1 MDKFGWIINFLGR
14 KISVIAFLLI
24 SVSGNYIPAD
34 APVADAAMRN
44 DSETVYSLLKR
55 GADVNAA
62 QGDGM
67 TALHWAAENGEL
79 AMVKMLL
86 SAGASANSTT
96 RLGKYTPLHLA
107 SKMGRSKVIRVL
119 LGTGQDPNVPAL
131 SGMRALHY
139 AAASGSVEGIDVLV
153 DRGAELDSKEYEG
166 GQTPLMFAA
175 ALNRVQV
182 VEALTRHGAD
192 LEAYSRVVDMKSRGK
207 MDRMAGDRRNE
218 VISAFRQQ
226 AGGGDPSW
234 RPNTSQVQT
243 AVKEANAVL
252 EQGAEAFVDAE
263 EGELLDGAVAAG
275 VSSFEDLVGGHGG
288 FTALVHAVREG
299 HLESAKA
306 LLDAGADID
315 QVTQGDNTSP
325 LLMAMINGHFD
336 LGLYLVSQG
345 ADVGLASVA
354 GTTPLYAVLNVHWA
368 PKARYPQPG
377 AQKQQKVDYLEAMES
392 LLKAGANPNAR
403 LSKHLW
409 YMGYTFDQLRVN
421 TTGGTPFWRAAYGTD
436 VSAMKLLM
444 AYGADPNIATMK
456 VPSRR
461 RGAAREDLSGL
472 APLADGDPAV
482 FPIHAAS
489 GVGYG
494 ESFAGQ
500 AHRHVPDGWMP
511 SIRYLVEE
519 LGADVN
525 ARDANGFSP
534 AHHAAARGD
543 NDLLRYLVE
552 KGADVTL
559 VGRSGQTT
567 VDMANGPFQRIQPF
581 PETIALLEEM
591 GAVNNHNCVSC

>member
-1 MDKFGWIINFLGR
+1 
-14 KISVIAFLLI
+14 
-24 SVSGNYIPAD
+24 
-34 APVADAAMRN
+34 MRN
-44 DSETVYSLLKR
+44 DSEGVYSLLEQ
-55 GADVNAA
+55 GEDVNAP

-67 TALHWAAENGEL
+67 TALHWAAENGDIE
-79 AMVKMLL
+79 MVEVLL
-86 SAGASANSTT
+86 SAGAGLNSTT
-96 RLGKYTPLHLA
+96 RLGSYTPLHLA
-107 SKMGRSKVIRVL
+107 SKMGRDTVIRAL
-119 LGTGQDPNVPAL
+119 LGAGQDPNVPAL
-131 SGMRALHY
+131 SGMTALHY
-139 AAASGSVEGIDVLV
+139 AAASGSIEAVDILV
-153 DRGAELDSKEYEG
+153 NGGAEVDAKEYDG

-175 ALNRVQV
+175 ALNRAQV
-182 VEALTRHGAD
+182 VEALTRHEAD
-192 LEAYSRVVDMKSRGK
+192 LEAYSRVVDMRSRGK

-243 AVKEANAVL
+243 AVKAANAVL
-252 EQGAEAFVDAE
+252 DLGPEAFVDAE
-263 EGELLDGAVAAG
+263 EGGLIDGAVAAG

-306 LLDAGADID
+306 LLDAGANID

-336 LGLYLVSQG
+336 LGLYLVSRG
-345 ADVGLASVA
+345 ADVTLASVA

-377 AQKQQKVDYLEAMES
+377 AQKQQQADYLETMEF

-444 AYGADPNIATMK
+444 AYGADSNIATMK
-456 VPSRR
+456 VPGRR
-461 RGAAREDLSGL
+461 RGPVREDLSGL
-472 APLADGDPAV
+472 PPLADGDSAV

-500 AHRHVPDGWMP
+500 AHRHVPGGWMP

-534 AHHAAARGD
+534 VHHAAARGD
-543 NDLLRYLVE
+543 NELILYLVE

-581 PETIALLEEM
+581 PETIALLERM

>member
-1 MDKFGWIINFLGR
+1 MAKFGWITHFLVR
-14 KISVIAFLLI
+14 KISTIAFLIAFL
-24 SVSGNYIPAD
+24 SGNHMIAD

-44 DSETVYSLLKR
+44 DSEGVYSLLEQ
-55 GADVNAA
+55 GEDVNAP

-67 TALHWAAENGEL
+67 TALHWAAENGDIE
-79 AMVKMLL
+79 MVEVLL
-86 SAGASANSTT
+86 SAGAGLNSTT
-96 RLGKYTPLHLA
+96 RLGSYTPLHLA
-107 SKMGRSKVIRVL
+107 SKMGRDTVIRAL
-119 LGTGQDPNVPAL
+119 LGAGQDPNVPAL
-131 SGMRALHY
+131 SGMTALHY
-139 AAASGSVEGIDVLV
+139 AAASGSIEAVDILV
-153 DRGAELDSKEYEG
+153 NGGAEVDAKEYDG

-175 ALNRVQV
+175 ALNRAQV
-182 VEALTRHGAD
+182 VEALTRHEAD
-192 LEAYSRVVDMKSRGK
+192 LEAYSRVVDMRSRGK

-243 AVKEANAVL
+243 AMKAANAVL
-252 EQGAEAFVDAE
+252 DLGPEAFVDAE
-263 EGELLDGAVAAG
+263 EGGLIDGAVAAG

-306 LLDAGADID
+306 LLDAGANID

-336 LGLYLVSQG
+336 LGLYLVSRG
-345 ADVGLASVA
+345 ADVTLASVA

-377 AQKQQKVDYLEAMES
+377 AQKQQQADYLETMEF

-444 AYGADPNIATMK
+444 AYGADSNIATMK
-456 VPSRR
+456 VPGRR
-461 RGAAREDLSGL
+461 RGPVREDLSGL
-472 APLADGDPAV
+472 PPLADGDSAV

-500 AHRHVPDGWMP
+500 AHRHVPGGWMP

-534 AHHAAARGD
+534 VHHAAARGD
-543 NDLLRYLVE
+543 NELILYLVE

-581 PETIALLEEM
+581 PETIALLERM

>member
-1 MDKFGWIINFLGR
+1 MANSLGN
-14 KISVIAFLLI
+14 KISLVTLLLI
-24 SVSGNYIPAD
+24 LFTGSIVPAD
-34 APVADAAMRN
+34 SPIADAAMRN
-44 DSETVYSLLKR
+44 DSDAVYNLLER
-55 GADVNAA
+55 GEDVNAA

-67 TALHWAAENGEL
+67 TALHWSAENGDL
-79 AMVKMLL
+79 AMVEVLL
-86 SAGASANSTT
+86 SAGANFNSTT
-96 RLGKYTPLHLA
+96 RLGSYTPLHLA
-107 SKMGRSKVIRVL
+107 SKMGHGEVIRAL
-119 LGTGQDPNVPAL
+119 LGNGQDPNITAI
-131 SGMRALHY
+131 SGMTPLHY
-139 AAASGSVEGIDVLV
+139 AAASGSADAVDVLV
-153 DRGAELDSKEYEG
+153 GYGAQINAKEDDG
-166 GQTPLMFAA
+166 KQTPLMFAA
-175 ALNRVQV
+175 ALNRIRV
-182 VEALTRHGAD
+182 VEVLTRHGAD
-192 LEAYSRVVDMKSRGK
+192 LEAYSKVVDMRVRGK
-207 MDRMAGDRRNE
+207 MDRVAGDRRNE

-226 AGGGDPSW
+226 TAEGDPSW
-234 RPNTSQVQT
+234 RPNTGQVQT
-243 AVKEANAVL
+243 AVKAANAVL
-252 EQGAEAFVDAE
+252 EQGPEAFAEAE

-299 HLESAKA
+299 HVESAQA
-306 LLDAGADID
+306 LLHAGANINA
-315 QVTQGDNTSP
+315 VTKGDSSSP

-336 LGLYLVSQG
+336 LGLFLVSQG
-345 ADVGLASVA
+345 ADVNLASAA

-377 AQKQQKVDYLEAMES
+377 AQKQQNSDYLETMET
-392 LLKAGANPNAR
+392 LLKEGANPNVR
-403 LSKHLW
+403 LKKHIW

-421 TTGGTPFWRAAYGTD
+421 TTGATPFWRAAYGTD
-436 VSAMKLLM
+436 VSAMKLLV
-444 AYGADPNIATMK
+444 AYGAESGLATMK
-456 VPSRR
+456 VPGRR
-461 RGAAREDLSGL
+461 RGPVREDLSGL
-472 APLADGDPAV
+472 SPLADGDPAV
-482 FPIHAAS
+482 YPIHAAS

-534 AHHAAARGD
+534 VHHAAARGD
-543 NDLLRYLVE
+543 NELILYLVE

-581 PETIALLEEM
+581 PETMALLEGM

>member
-1 MDKFGWIINFLGR
+1 MI
-14 KISVIAFLLI
+14 
-24 SVSGNYIPAD
+24 AD

-44 DSETVYSLLKR
+44 DSEGVYSLLEQ
-55 GADVNAA
+55 GEDVNAP

-67 TALHWAAENGEL
+67 TALHWAAENGDIE
-79 AMVKMLL
+79 MVEVLL
-86 SAGASANSTT
+86 SAGAGLNSTT
-96 RLGKYTPLHLA
+96 RLGSYTPLHLA
-107 SKMGRSKVIRVL
+107 SKMGRDTVIRAL
-119 LGTGQDPNVPAL
+119 LGAGQDPNVPAL
-131 SGMRALHY
+131 SGMTALHY
-139 AAASGSVEGIDVLV
+139 AAASGSIEAVDILV
-153 DRGAELDSKEYEG
+153 NGGAEVDAKEYDG

-175 ALNRVQV
+175 ALNRAQV
-182 VEALTRHGAD
+182 VEALTRHEAD
-192 LEAYSRVVDMKSRGK
+192 LEAYSRVVDMRSRGK

-243 AVKEANAVL
+243 AVKAANAVL
-252 EQGAEAFVDAE
+252 DLGPEAFVDAE
-263 EGELLDGAVAAG
+263 EGGLIDGAVAAG

-306 LLDAGADID
+306 LLDAGANID

-336 LGLYLVSQG
+336 LGLYLVSRG
-345 ADVGLASVA
+345 ADVTLASVA

-377 AQKQQKVDYLEAMES
+377 AQKQQQADYLETMEF

-444 AYGADPNIATMK
+444 AYGADSNIATMK
-456 VPSRR
+456 VPGRR
-461 RGAAREDLSGL
+461 RGPVREDLSGL
-472 APLADGDPAV
+472 PPLADGDSAV

-500 AHRHVPDGWMP
+500 AHRHVPGGWMP

-534 AHHAAARGD
+534 VHHAAARGD
-543 NDLLRYLVE
+543 NELILYLVE

-581 PETIALLEEM
+581 PETIALLERM

>member
-1 MDKFGWIINFLGR
+1 MANSLGN
-14 KISVIAFLLI
+14 KISLVTLLLI
-24 SVSGNYIPAD
+24 LFTGSIVPAD
-34 APVADAAMRN
+34 SPIADAAMRN
-44 DSETVYSLLKR
+44 DSDAVYNLLER
-55 GADVNAA
+55 GEDVNAA

-67 TALHWAAENGEL
+67 TALHWSAENGDL
-79 AMVKMLL
+79 AMVEVLL
-86 SAGASANSTT
+86 SAGANFNSTT
-96 RLGKYTPLHLA
+96 RLGSYTPLHLA
-107 SKMGRSKVIRVL
+107 SKMGHGEVIRAL
-119 LGTGQDPNVPAL
+119 LGNGQDPNITAI
-131 SGMRALHY
+131 SGMTPLHY
-139 AAASGSVEGIDVLV
+139 AAASGSADAVDVLV
-153 DRGAELDSKEYEG
+153 GYGAQINAKEDDG
-166 GQTPLMFAA
+166 KQTPLMFAA
-175 ALNRVQV
+175 ALNRIRV
-182 VEALTRHGAD
+182 VEMLTRHGAD
-192 LEAYSRVVDMKSRGK
+192 LEAYSRVVDMRVRGK
-207 MDRMAGDRRNE
+207 MDRVAGDRRNE

-226 AGGGDPSW
+226 TAEGDPSW
-234 RPNTSQVQT
+234 RPNTGQVQT
-243 AVKEANAVL
+243 AVKAANAVL
-252 EQGAEAFVDAE
+252 EQGPEAFAEAE

-299 HLESAKA
+299 HVESAQA
-306 LLDAGADID
+306 LLHAGANINA
-315 QVTQGDNTSP
+315 VTKGDSSSP

-336 LGLYLVSQG
+336 LGLFLVSQG
-345 ADVGLASVA
+345 ADVNLASAA

-377 AQKQQKVDYLEAMES
+377 AQKQQNSDYLETMET
-392 LLKAGANPNAR
+392 LLKEGANPNVR
-403 LSKHLW
+403 LKKHIW

-421 TTGGTPFWRAAYGTD
+421 TTGATPFWRAAYGTD
-436 VSAMKLLM
+436 VSAMKLLV
-444 AYGADPNIATMK
+444 AYGAESGLATMK
-456 VPSRR
+456 VPGRR
-461 RGAAREDLSGL
+461 RGPVREDLSGL
-472 APLADGDPAV
+472 SPLADGDPAV
-482 FPIHAAS
+482 YPIHAAS

-534 AHHAAARGD
+534 VHHAAARGD
-543 NDLLRYLVE
+543 NELILYLVE

-581 PETIALLEEM
+581 PETMALLEGM

>member
-1 MDKFGWIINFLGR
+1 MANSLGN
-14 KISVIAFLLI
+14 KISLVTLLLI
-24 SVSGNYIPAD
+24 LFTGSIVPAD
-34 APVADAAMRN
+34 SPIADAAMRN
-44 DSETVYSLLKR
+44 DSDAVYNLLER
-55 GADVNAA
+55 GEDVNAA

-67 TALHWAAENGEL
+67 TALHWSAENGDL
-79 AMVKMLL
+79 AMVEVLL
-86 SAGASANSTT
+86 SAGANFNSTT
-96 RLGKYTPLHLA
+96 RLGSYTPLHLA
-107 SKMGRSKVIRVL
+107 SKMGHGEVIRAL
-119 LGTGQDPNVPAL
+119 LGNGQDPNITAI
-131 SGMRALHY
+131 SGMTPLHY
-139 AAASGSVEGIDVLV
+139 AAASGSADAVDVLV
-153 DRGAELDSKEYEG
+153 GYGAQINAKEDDG
-166 GQTPLMFAA
+166 KQTPLMFAA
-175 ALNRVQV
+175 ALNRIRV
-182 VEALTRHGAD
+182 VEMLTRHGAD
-192 LEAYSRVVDMKSRGK
+192 LEAYSKVVDMRVRGK
-207 MDRMAGDRRNE
+207 MDRVAGDRRNE

-226 AGGGDPSW
+226 TAEGDPSW
-234 RPNTSQVQT
+234 RPNTGQVQT
-243 AVKEANAVL
+243 AVKAANAVL
-252 EQGAEAFVDAE
+252 EQGPEAFAEAE

-299 HLESAKA
+299 HVESAQA
-306 LLDAGADID
+306 LLHAGANINA
-315 QVTQGDNTSP
+315 VTKGDSSSP

-336 LGLYLVSQG
+336 LGLFLVSQG
-345 ADVGLASVA
+345 ADVNLASAA

-377 AQKQQKVDYLEAMES
+377 AQKQQNSDYLETMET
-392 LLKAGANPNAR
+392 LLKEGANPNVR
-403 LSKHLW
+403 LKKHIW

-421 TTGGTPFWRAAYGTD
+421 TTGATPFWRAAYGTD
-436 VSAMKLLM
+436 VSAMKLLV
-444 AYGADPNIATMK
+444 AYGAESGLATMK
-456 VPSRR
+456 VPGRR
-461 RGAAREDLSGL
+461 RGPVREDLSGL
-472 APLADGDPAV
+472 SPLADGDPAV
-482 FPIHAAS
+482 YPIHAAS

-534 AHHAAARGD
+534 VHHAAARGD
-543 NDLLRYLVE
+543 NELILYLVE

-581 PETIALLEEM
+581 PETMALLEGM